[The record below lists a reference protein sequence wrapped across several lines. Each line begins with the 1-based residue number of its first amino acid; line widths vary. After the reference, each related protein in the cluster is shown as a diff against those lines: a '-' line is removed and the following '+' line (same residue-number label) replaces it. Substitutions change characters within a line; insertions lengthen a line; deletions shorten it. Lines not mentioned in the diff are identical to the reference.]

1 MSRKS
6 RGFTLAEILVVIAII
21 ATLAG
26 IGVPVSRSLIAKSR
40 EAACLN
46 NLRGLG
52 VATESYLQDH
62 HNIMPTLML
71 ARSSKTQ
78 DVPVM
83 ETILLPYAGSAEA
96 FRCPADHELHEKSG
110 SSYLWN
116 TTQNGR
122 LRAELYFFG
131 NDEFPDRIP
140 LISDKESWHPSGVN
154 FLYADLSSSSKQRF
168 AVGN

>member
-1 MSRKS
+1 MIRKL
-6 RGFTLAEILVVIAII
+6 RGFTLVEILVVLAIT
-21 ATLAG
+21 ATLIG

-40 EAACLN
+40 EVTCLN

-62 HNIMPTLML
+62 NNIMPTLML
-71 ARSSKTQ
+71 ARSSKTE
-78 DVPVM
+78 DVPVI
-83 ETILLPYAGSAEA
+83 ETALLEYVGSAES
-96 FRCPADHELHEKSG
+96 FHCPADNELYKKSG
-110 SSYLWN
+110 SSYFWN

-131 NDEFPDRIP
+131 NDEFPERIP
-140 LISDKESWHPSGVN
+140 LISDKESWHPNGVN
-154 FLYADLSSSSKQRF
+154 FLYADLSSSNKERF

>member
-1 MSRKS
+1 MTGKI
-6 RGFTLAEILVVIAII
+6 RGFTLMEILVVIVIT
-21 ATLAG
+21 ATLVG
-26 IGVPVSRSLIAKSR
+26 IGVPVSRSAIAKSR

-46 NLRGLG
+46 NLRALG

-62 HNIMPTLML
+62 NNIMPTLFL
-71 ARSSKTQ
+71 GRSSKTE
-78 DVPVM
+78 DVPVI
-83 ETILLPYAGSAEA
+83 ETALLEYVGSPEA
-96 FRCPADHELHEKSG
+96 FHCPADRELYEKSG
-110 SSYLWN
+110 SSYVWN

-131 NDEFPDRIP
+131 NDEFPERIP

-154 FLYADLSSSSKQRF
+154 FLYADLSSSNKQRF

>member
-1 MSRKS
+1 MSKQS
-6 RGFTLAEILVVIAII
+6 RGFTLVEILVVLAIT
-21 ATLAG
+21 ATLVG

-40 EAACLN
+40 EATCLN

-62 HNIMPTLML
+62 NNRMPTLAL
-71 ARSSKTQ
+71 GRSSKTE
-78 DVPVM
+78 DLPVI
-83 ETILLPYAGSAEA
+83 ETVLLEYVGSAES
-96 FRCPADHELHEKSG
+96 FHCPADRELYKKSG
-110 SSYLWN
+110 SSYAWN

-131 NDEFPDRIP
+131 NDEFPERIP

-154 FLYADLSSSSKQRF
+154 FLYADLSSSNKQRF